1 MSVAA
6 GQPPRI
12 ALGAIF
18 KNEGPYVL
26 EWVAYHLGIGV
37 TRFFIADND
46 SDDETTALLAG
57 LQALGVVDHIP
68 FPSVPGAP
76 PQLPAYREI
85 IRRHRK
91 DADWIAFIDA
101 DEFLAPTRPGVRI
114 RDILSAADQDVGAVV
129 VSWAVF
135 GSSGLS
141 RTEPGLVVQRFTQR
155 AERDYFHN
163 HHYKTIIRSSAV
175 AHPGGNPHH
184 FILKPGFRTIQPNG
198 ETLALHP
205 ERGPGLS
212 KVIDWSTLR
221 LNHYA
226 VKSRAEFIWKKSPR
240 GSATVAT
247 RVKRG
252 GYFQTHD
259 RNEITEVMRDVFVTR
274 TREGVDAL
282 KRRLL
287 EIGIDQAVVD
297 ADLAIGKLDGAD
309 PHGVF
314 EEGRGYVDRSAV
326 ARGRL
331 ILQGWAL
338 DGAGRQI
345 DRLRVHVGRAVFDA
359 KPVARQP
366 RPDVVRHFPDGD
378 PNSGFRLEIPLSELG
393 AEALLSPTAGI
404 LAPDQM
410 FEVVIVE
417 SARLAPL
424 FQSSLAAFAGVDD
437 LSSLSRDE
445 KRALAER
452 YVAASAETGAGVE
465 AAGGR

>member
-1 MSVAA
+1 
-6 GQPPRI
+6 
-12 ALGAIF
+12 L
-18 KNEGPYVL
+18 
-26 EWVAYHLGIGV
+26 
-37 TRFFIADND
+37 T
-46 SDDETTALLAG
+46 
-57 LQALGVVDHIP
+57 
-68 FPSVPGAP
+68 
-76 PQLPAYREI
+76 
-85 IRRHRK
+85 
-91 DADWIAFIDA
+91 
-101 DEFLAPTRPGVRI
+101 
-114 RDILSAADQDVGAVV
+114 
-129 VSWAVF
+129 
-135 GSSGLS
+135 
-141 RTEPGLVVQRFTQR
+141 RTEPGFVIERFTER
-155 AERDYFHN
+155 AERDFFHN

-198 ETLALHP
+198 ETLELHP

-212 KVIDWSTLR
+212 KVLDWSSLR

-240 GSATVAT
+240 GSATVTT

-259 RNEITEVMRDVFVTR
+259 RNEITDPMRDVFIER
-274 TREGVDAL
+274 TAEGVASL

-287 EIGIDQAVVD
+287 AIGVDQAVVD
-297 ADLAIGKLDGAD
+297 ADLAIATFDGSD

-326 ARGRL
+326 ARGNL
-331 ILQGWAL
+331 VLHGWAL

-345 DRLRVHVGRAVFDA
+345 DRFRLHIGRAVFDA
-359 KPVARQP
+359 TPVARQP
-366 RPDVVRHFPDGD
+366 RPDVARHYPHGD
-378 PNSGFRLEIPLSELG
+378 ANSGFRLEIPLSELG
-393 AEALLSPTAGI
+393 AEALLSPAAGI
-404 LAPDQM
+404 LSPDHM

-424 FQSSLAAFAGVDD
+424 FQSSLAAFAGVAD

-445 KRALAER
+445 KRAVAER
-452 YVAASAETGAGVE
+452 YVAAAGEAGVGVE